1 MRWVAVAL
9 GLTMALNLAACS
21 GGGSHMSP
29 LPVTSGGAA
38 PATRGT
44 AKFTILVPN
53 PAPGG
58 SAKHRAFISPSA
70 NGALVTTY
78 AHTDT
83 NHTTPLGSS
92 VTDISAASTAC
103 TTVSTGRNCVI
114 TVAAPAGNDD
124 FVFGLYD
131 AAPVNGAIPA
141 SAHELGVAGV
151 TQNIT
156 AGTVNVIFASVG
168 GIIAGFGGSTT
179 NLNEAADGRTRTIG
193 LVIAPTDFGNNPIT
207 AGTTNA
213 PFANPITATVSES
226 GGSGHVL
233 LALNG
238 GAAAA
243 SVTIAKATDTVQAV
257 YDGGG
262 TSGYLATVSL
272 TATPVN
278 GAAGATQENL
288 AIAPVLF
295 VSNPTVFYSP
305 SPAQLNTYPE
315 GQHVLAISE
324 PSASLGTTYTATPS
338 GCSNVLS
345 VGTIVGKG
353 TSATLLVVGGT
364 QASASGCSLAISDGT
379 TAFTIAVAN
388 TTRAGPSGTPT
399 INEYTTTADTPEGVV
414 TGADGNL
421 WFVQKGSGGAYGSIN
436 AIKTAQEPNG
446 SAAVVGL
453 AIEAI
458 AGFIEPL
465 RIALGPDGNVWFGD
479 CASANVAKITTSGAP
494 TTYTASYA
502 GTQGVTA
509 GLDGNVWF
517 DEYCASAHTVSTDG
531 VVGNINA
538 TTGALSEISV
548 PNVNS
553 PGLILM
559 ENIALGP
566 DGNIWYDDFNHSV
579 VGKIQGGLATNFM
592 TPAFSVASPM
602 TAGSDGNMW
611 IGSTVGPGF
620 ISVYNTTGAQ
630 VTSVQTT
637 TLYPGG
643 NQAFMV
649 AGPDGAIWYT
659 DSNNDAIGRMT
670 TTPLITY
677 AEYPVTPG
685 SAPSGITVGPDGNI
699 WFMESGSNKI
709 GVVIL

>member
-1 MRWVAVAL
+1 MRRVAFAL
-9 GLTMALNLAACS
+9 GLTMAVNLAACG
-21 GGGSHMSP
+21 GGGSHAP
-29 LPVTSGGAA
+29 LLPVTPGGAA
-38 PATRGT
+38 PATTGT

-53 PAPGG
+53 PAPATSG
-58 SAKHRAFISPSA
+58 KRRAFVSPSA
-70 NGALVTTY
+70 NGALATTY
-78 AHTDT
+78 AHSDT
-83 NHTTPLGSS
+83 NHTTPLGSAAS
-92 VTDISAASTAC
+92 DISASSSAC
-103 TTVSTGRNCVI
+103 TTVATGRNCVI
-114 TVAAPAGNDD
+114 TVQAPAGNDD
-124 FVFGLYD
+124 FVFVLYD
-131 AAPVNGAIPA
+131 AAPVNGTIP
-141 SAHELGVAGV
+141 STAHVLGIAGA
-151 TQNIT
+151 TQTIA

-168 GIIAGFGGSTT
+168 GVIAGFGGSTT
-179 NLNEAADGRTRTIG
+179 NLSEAADGRAKTIA
-193 LVIAPTDFGNNPIT
+193 LVIAPTDFGNNPIN

-213 PFANPITATVSES
+213 PYANPITATVSES

-233 LALNG
+233 LELNG
-238 GAAAA
+238 GAPAT
-243 SVTIAKATDTVQAV
+243 SVTIGKATDTVQAM

-262 TSGYLATVSL
+262 TSGYSATVSL
-272 TATPVN
+272 TASPVN

-305 SPAQLNTYPE
+305 SPAQLNTYPQ

-324 PSASLGTTYTATPS
+324 PSASSGTIYTATPA
-338 GCSNVLS
+338 GCSNILS
-345 VGTIVGKG
+345 VGTVVGKG
-353 TSATLLVVGGT
+353 TGATLLVVGGT
-364 QASASGCSLAISDGT
+364 QVSTSGCSMAISDGT
-379 TAFTIAVAN
+379 LTFTITVAN
-388 TTRAGPSGTPT
+388 TIRAGPSGTPT
-399 INEYTTTADTPEGVV
+399 IDEYTTAADVPEGVV

-479 CASANVAKITTSGAP
+479 CASANVAKITTAGTP
-494 TTYTASYA
+494 TTHAASYA

-517 DEYCASAHTVSTDG
+517 DEYCASVHTASTDG
-531 VVGNINA
+531 VVGNVNA
-538 TTGALSEISV
+538 TTGALTEVSI
-548 PNVNS
+548 PNANS
-553 PGLILM
+553 PGFILM

-566 DGNIWYDDFNHSV
+566 DGNIWYDDFNNSV
-579 VGKIQGGLATNFM
+579 VGRVQGGVAVNFA

-620 ISVYNTTGAQ
+620 ISVYNTTGVQ
-630 VTSVQTT
+630 VTSIETT
-637 TLYPGG
+637 ALYPGG

-670 TTPLITY
+670 TSGTY
-677 AEYPVTPG
+677 VEYPVTPG

-699 WFMESGSNKI
+699 WFMESSSNKI